1 MREGDA
7 EDPWRLPQERGRHL
21 VLAGMG
27 VPTGQGRKKLTSS
40 DSPATGHSAPDD
52 VAMWECRLG
61 EDFEISR
68 GATHSLFSVKSP
80 EFSMF
85 ATTSKKRLLVGHA
98 PNVAFVQLDPMPP
111 PPVSCLRCRI
121 STPHTYLPLCLA
133 LRVDM
138 APLGGQRK
146 HSVIGSKTLFPKHR

>member
-68 GATHSLFSVKSP
+68 GATRSLFSVKSP

-85 ATTSKKRLLVGHA
+85 ATTSKKRLLVGQA
-98 PNVAFVQLDPMPP
+98 PNVAFVQLDPTPSPP
-111 PPVSCLRCRI
+111 PQ
-121 STPHTYLPLCLA
+121 LA
-133 LRVDM
+133 AYDAGFPRPTLTS
-138 APLGGQRK
+138 P
-146 HSVIGSKTLFPKHR
+146 SVPPSV